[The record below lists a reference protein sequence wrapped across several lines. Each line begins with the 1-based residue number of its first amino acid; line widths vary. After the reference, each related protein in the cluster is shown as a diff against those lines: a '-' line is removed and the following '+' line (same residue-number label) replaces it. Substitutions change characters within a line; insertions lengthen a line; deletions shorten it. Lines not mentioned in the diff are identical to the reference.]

1 MRIMATS
8 DLHGNLEGL
17 NPQGADVV
25 VLAGDISP
33 LRGRGPWHINDQK
46 KWINKKFREW
56 TESYP
61 DIQFVVIPGNHDF
74 YPIAHILFKEQEIDW
89 KYEFSSNVHFLGDRG
104 TEIDG
109 VKFYGTPWV
118 PIISYSWAFEG
129 EPDTLK
135 SWGGAVLGG
144 KVGASLGSTGG
155 MATAVALGQAGPQAL
170 LPEEIVSVPVFGFI
184 GGAGGGLVGGISG
197 FFFGALYSV

>member
-17 NPQGADVV
+17 DPKRADVV
-25 VLAGDISP
+25 VLAGDIAP

-56 TESYP
+56 TGSYP

-104 TEIDG
+104 TEIYG
-109 VKFYGTPWV
+109 VN
-118 PIISYSWAFEG
+118 SH
-129 EPDTLK
+129 
-135 SWGGAVLGG
+135 
-144 KVGASLGSTGG
+144 
-155 MATAVALGQAGPQAL
+155 
-170 LPEEIVSVPVFGFI
+170 PVR
-184 GGAGGGLVGGISG
+184 VMET
-197 FFFGALYSV
+197 